1 MENKSDSKS
10 EKINIEKDNSNN
22 DIESL
27 FACVNANFLEEKKN
41 ISGSKDDGFTFG
53 INEDSLYPNSFLD
66 KSKKGENNNINNEL
80 IKDNINNIDNEN
92 NNNINNEINNE
103 INNDINNGIKSI
115 DMSNNIDSD
124 IIKNKESNLINNY
137 NNDISDVINFDINN
151 IITNDKKIIDKNNN
165 NNINDSINNDISN
178 DKKRIDIKKNN
189 VINDDINNDIN
200 IDINNDLNN
209 DVNKHIN
216 NEINNNKIIF
226 DVNNVIKNEYIDEYN
241 TKNNITNIKIC
252 EYNNKLKIFDHKEDD
267 SLDDKNEDDKK
278 YEINKFTISKK
289 NKNKEKN
296 NSLSEEIEKSYSK
309 ILEEINKIKEELIN
323 YKEDYFKD
331 ENNYLLPD
339 INIIKKYPIV
349 LLNANEKE
357 KYIKEDNHNND
368 NMEKQLRLLLKNSS
382 VLEKIKLEIDNYK
395 NSFENFLKFF
405 GDIPFFTT
413 FSYIDTL
420 TLNNININE
429 KKNEKFE
436 FIKNSFFGDFDYFI
450 NLLYKYKRVENDNDL
465 KKIVENLIEMKR
477 HFNVYKSSNTIND
490 YVLFYRKVL
499 NDGNS
504 FFRAFIFSLI
514 EGYILN
520 NNPFFSNF
528 IRMMKIISEH
538 YKKVISKTINK
549 GYNRCITRL
558 EEILHY
564 LKNDKIQNALE
575 LFYNSFSLKNNY
587 YDKCLIIFI
596 KFMLYYSKKKDLDDF
611 NHQLIDF
618 EFYDLILLPYIFNV
632 SIEVAFEIK
641 LGKNEFIIFDTY
653 NSKKN
658 KQKIQLCF
666 YKNNTFI
673 YYNIDQYTKFLN
685 YNIIKQN
692 ENLPKINK
700 IIYKLEDKIKCSNCN
715 KKSTHIAFIE
725 KSILICEFCLNE
737 YIDNIIDNRINS
749 IVNNNLY
756 GDSLFKNIILPNDEN
771 LEDYEYMHLY
781 NESFMET
788 FHRKFKEYINIK
800 KFWICSKCKR
810 ILPNIKKL
818 NCGCYYCRGCLDK
831 IIKKMT
837 NEYILLNKY
846 EKKFI
851 GKVRCL
857 CGNNMDI
864 ISVINDEE
872 KNNKNINLY
881 ESMVERFNQY
891 IKTLCMNCE
900 IKLSD
905 CNDGK
910 INVIGNK
917 NKIINENHVL
927 CKKCMTSLK
936 IRENNKNV
944 FCKICSENHNIS
956 IDI

>member
-1 MENKSDSKS
+1 MENKSGSKS
-10 EKINIEKDNSNN
+10 EKINIEKDNNNN

-27 FACVNANFLEEKKN
+27 FAYANENFLEEKKN
-41 ISGSKDDGFTFG
+41 ISESKDEGFTFG
-53 INEDSLYPNSFLD
+53 INEDSLYPNSFIN
-66 KSKKGENNNINNEL
+66 KTKKGENSNFNNELNKDNINSINNENNNCINNEL
-80 IKDNINNIDNEN
+80 NIG
-92 NNNINNEINNE
+92 
-103 INNDINNGIKSI
+103 INNGKKSI
-115 DMSNNIDSD
+115 DMNNNIDSD
-124 IIKNKESNLINNY
+124 ISNNKESILINKY

-165 NNINDSINNDISN
+165 NIINDSINNDFSN

-189 VINDDINNDIN
+189 DINDDINNDIN

-226 DVNNVIKNEYIDEYN
+226 DVNNVIKNEYIDEDN
-241 TKNNITNIKIC
+241 TKNKITNIKIC
-252 EYNNKLKIFDHKEDD
+252 ENNHKLKIFDRKEDD

-296 NSLSEEIEKSYSK
+296 NSLSEEIEKSNSK

-349 LLNANEKE
+349 LLNANEKK

-368 NMEKQLRLLLKNSS
+368 NMEKQIRLLLKNSS
-382 VLEKIKLEIDNYK
+382 VLEKIKLEIDNYTKK
-395 NSFENFLKFF
+395 NSFEKFLKFF

-436 FIKNSFFGDFDYFI
+436 FIKNSFIGDFDYFI
-450 NLLYKYKRVENDNDL
+450 NLLYKYKKVENDNDL

-477 HFNVYKSSNTIND
+477 HFNVYKSSNTKND

-520 NNPFFSNF
+520 NNPFFANF

-538 YKKVISKTINK
+538 YKKIISKTINK

-596 KFMLYYSKKKDLDDF
+596 KFMLYYSKKKDLDNF

-632 SIEVAFEIK
+632 SIEIAFEIK

-653 NSKKN
+653 NSKNN

-673 YYNIDQYTKFLN
+673 YYDIDQYTKFIN

-700 IIYKLEDKIKCSNCN
+700 IICKLEDKIKCSNCN

-725 KSILICEFCLNE
+725 KSILICKCCLNE
-737 YIDNIIDNRINS
+737 YIDNIIGNRINC

-756 GDSLFKNIILPNDEN
+756 GDALFKNIILPNDEN
-771 LEDYEYMHLY
+771 LEDYEYIHLY

-800 KFWICSKCKR
+800 KCWICSKCKR
-810 ILPNIKKL
+810 ILPNTKKL
-818 NCGCYYCRGCLDK
+818 DCGCYYCRGCLDK

-837 NEYILLNKY
+837 NKYILLNKY

-872 KNNKNINLY
+872 KNNKDINLY

-917 NKIINENHVL
+917 NRIINENHVL